1 MKVEIPNDI
10 IGWIN
15 DTTWHTKYKGVTA
28 EQEEKMITEDV
39 IKMIRHYINR
49 IEGNRDEWYE

>member
-39 IKMIRHYINR
+39 IKMLRHYIVR
-49 IEGNRDEWYE
+49 VEGNRDE